1 MSIVHLGKRI
11 TDNKDDYY
19 KYLRSN
25 DSLIYD
31 SGPAVTDESG
41 PDCLSLTVGSCWYDD
56 ARYVQIHPEKGL
68 KIKPHTSVVIETAE
82 EIALPLNMYGLL
94 FGAGSNIYRGT
105 FISSGKI
112 DPGFMGKLRVGFHN
126 GSGRTVRLRR
136 GDKLAYGIFVGAEC
150 DLEHFSFPT
159 ASMQPPV
166 KIMTGWE
173 RFRRWW
179 GQNIY
184 QILTLLVAVISMI
197 VSVVTMIRSFGG

>member
-1 MSIVHLGKRI
+1 MSIVHLEKRA
-11 TDNKDDYY
+11 TNNKDDYY

-25 DSLIYD
+25 DSMIYV
-31 SGPAVTDESG
+31 SSTVETDESG

-56 ARYVQIHPEKGL
+56 ARYLEIHKTKGL

-112 DPGFMGKLRVGFHN
+112 DPGFAGKLRVGFHN
-126 GSGRTVRLRR
+126 GSSRTVVLKR

-150 DLEHFSFPT
+150 DLEHSSFPT
-159 ASMQPPV
+159 VSAQPPV
-166 KIMTGWE
+166 VIMGLREKIW
-173 RFRRWW
+173 RWFV
-179 GQNIY
+179 QNIY
-184 QILTLLVAVISMI
+184 QILALLIAAVSMI
-197 VSVVTMIRSFGG
+197 VAIVK